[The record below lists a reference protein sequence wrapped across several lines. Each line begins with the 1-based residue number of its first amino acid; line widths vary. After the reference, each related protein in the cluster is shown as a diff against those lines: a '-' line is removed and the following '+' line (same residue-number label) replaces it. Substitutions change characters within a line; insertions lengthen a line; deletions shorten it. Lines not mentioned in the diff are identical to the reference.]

1 MLFRVNIL
9 TLILFRI
16 FSENKT
22 AKIQNSVNYKTVSTT
37 KQCQLQNSANYKTAK
52 NKTTKK
58 TNDTIRCFAVGAV
71 WFSLFSL
78 TLLVTGPLNKKLFL
92 RLP

>member
-22 AKIQNSVNYKTVSTT
+22 AKIQNS
-37 KQCQLQNSANYKTAK
+37 ANYKTAK
-52 NKTTKK
+52 ITKQRKTKQQK
-58 TNDTIRCFAVGAV
+58 IQMIPFAVCSRRCLVFA
-71 WFSLFSL
+71 LFPYPLSDWATKQKTFFAASL
-78 TLLVTGPLNKKLFL
+78 TEIF
-92 RLP
+92 